1 MAELKKK
8 TIMIADDADINREV
22 LKFIFEEQFDIL
34 EAVDGQDAIEKIQ
47 ESNGDIAVLFL
58 DLLMP
63 RKTGLEVM
71 EWMSE
76 NGYMDHIPVIM
87 ITGEATVETDVK
99 AYEYGAS
106 DIIYKPCEP
115 KVVMRRAM
123 NIMELFEHR
132 QSIEKKLEERT
143 KELVESQKKLQQNN
157 DFLVSALSSV
167 VEFRSS
173 ESGEHIRRV
182 KTFTRIILNYL
193 KKYYPEYNL
202 TKEQIDMIVNA
213 STLHDLGKIAI
224 ADSILMKPGKL
235 TAGEF
240 EEMKKHTI
248 YGCELLERF
257 KQEDSEFYTYCY
269 DICRYHHERYD
280 GNGYPDKL
288 VGEDI
293 PIWAQVVSIVD
304 VYDAL
309 VSKRVYKMPYAVG
322 EASRM
327 IHDGECGVFSP
338 KILDCFD
345 LAKEDLFA
353 LSESISFADD
363 KQIL

>member
-1 MAELKKK
+1 MDDLMKK
-8 TIMIADDADINREV
+8 TILIADDAELNRDI
-22 LKFIFEEQFDIL
+22 LKYIFEEQFEIL
-34 EAVDGQDAIEKIQ
+34 EAEDGQDTIEKI
-47 ESNGDIAVLFL
+47 EKHKEDIAVLFL
-58 DLLMP
+58 DLVMP
-63 RKTGLEVM
+63 KKTGLEVM
-71 EWMSE
+71 EWMKE
-76 NGYMDHIPVIM
+76 NGYMDNIPVIM
-87 ITGEATVETDVK
+87 ITGEATTETDVK

-106 DIIYKPCEP
+106 DVIYKPFEP
-115 KVVMRRAM
+115 RVVMRRTM

-132 QSIEKKLEERT
+132 KSIEQKLEERT
-143 KELVESQKKLQQNN
+143 RELIESQKKLQQNN

-173 ESGEHIRRV
+173 ESGEHIKRV
-182 KTFTRIILNYL
+182 KTFTEIILGYL
-193 KKYYPEYNL
+193 RKYYPEYKL
-202 TKEQIDMIVNA
+202 TQEQVDLIVSA

-224 ADSILMKPGKL
+224 ADNILMKPGKL
-235 TAGEF
+235 TNDEF
-240 EEMKKHTI
+240 REMKKHTI

-288 VGEDI
+288 AGEDI

-309 VSKRVYKMPYAVG
+309 VSKRVYKMPYAVD

-345 LAKEDLFA
+345 LAREELFA
-353 LSESISFADD
+353 LSEEISFADD
-363 KQIL
+363 KETL